1 MTGGTFEFIRHWV
14 ARTASSSPRTRL
26 NKQRQDYLHF
36 WYSNMYDDKAL
47 YLFLRVFSNS
57 KQPLHAL
64 ERSLVEQ
71 GTISS
76 LNEANDVRGV
86 SPWEKIVGPYGH

>member
-1 MTGGTFEFIRHWV
+1 MTGDTFKFVRHWG
-14 ARTASSSPRTRL
+14 ARMASSSPRNGL

-47 YLFLRVFSNS
+47 YLFLRVFPNS

-71 GTISS
+71 GAINLS
-76 LNEANDVRGV
+76 
-86 SPWEKIVGPYGH
+86 